1 MRGMLR
7 ACLISI
13 LAFVE
18 GCQTAP
24 PKVDITPTSADG
36 SWEAKALVVDRRKNK
51 SNTLSV
57 DFVARQPRQMRM
69 EVTTTIG
76 VHLASFVLNGDR
88 VAYSLSRERRF
99 VTGPA
104 EAAMMRDLIAMAI
117 DPKVILDLLFD
128 RMLNPTEWNCQVSET
143 RLPQSCVNSNLA
155 AASNGLIRIDWSE
168 RSQHKRVVKI
178 QAPSADVTLVLREI
192 SSKVE
197 IKDSLFTLQA
207 PVGFRTVKVE

>member
-1 MRGMLR
+1 M
-7 ACLISI
+7 S
-13 LAFVE
+13 
-18 GCQTAP
+18 T
-24 PKVDITPTSADG
+24 DG
-36 SWEAKALVVDRRKNK
+36 TWEAKTLVVDKRKNK

-88 VAYSLSRERRF
+88 VAYSLSRERRY
-99 VTGPA
+99 VSGPA

-117 DPKVILDLLFD
+117 DPKVILDILFD
-128 RMLNPTEWNCQVSET
+128 RMLNPSEWSCQVNEN
-143 RLPQSCVNSNLA
+143 RLPQSCVNANLV
-155 AASNGLIRIDWSE
+155 AASSGLIRIDWSE

-178 QAPSADVTLVLREI
+178 QAPSADVTLVIRET

-197 IKDSLFTLQA
+197 ITDNLFTLQA
-207 PVGFRTVKVE
+207 PAGFRTVKVE